1 MIDSISK
8 RTFGMPLAKNTVNGG
23 EAVNPDFG
31 ERLKAMLSDVNKKQ
45 HTADDSIQKV
55 IRGDMDIHDGM
66 ISVTEADISL
76 RYLVQV
82 RSKVMAAYNEI
93 VKMQI

>member
-1 MIDSISK
+1 MIDPISGK
-8 RTFGMPLAKNTVNGG
+8 NFGMPAGKRKITEG
-23 EAVNPDFG
+23 ENVNPDFS
-31 ERLKAMLSDVNKKQ
+31 ERLKSMLVDVNVKQ
-45 HTADDSIQKV
+45 HNADDSIKKV

-66 ISVTEADISL
+66 ISVSEADISL

-82 RSKVMAAYNEI
+82 RSKVMQAYNEI

>member
-1 MIDSISK
+1 MIDSISRK
-8 RTFGMPLAKNTVNGG
+8 TFGMAVAKKTENGG
-23 EAVNPDFG
+23 EAVTPDFG
-31 ERLKAMLSDVNKKQ
+31 ERLKAMLSDVNRKQ
-45 HTADDSIQKV
+45 HNADDSIQKV

-66 ISVTEADISL
+66 ISVTEADVSL

-82 RSKVMAAYNEI
+82 RAKVMQAYNDI

>member
-1 MIDSISK
+1 MINSINKNS
-8 RTFGMPLAKNTVNGG
+8 FGMPTAKKSENGG
-23 EAVNPDFG
+23 ESVNPDFS
-31 ERLKAMLSDVNKKQ
+31 ERLKAMLTDVNVKQ
-45 HTADDSIQKV
+45 HNADDSIQKV

-66 ISVTEADISL
+66 ISVSEADISL

-82 RSKVMAAYNEI
+82 RAKVMQAYNDI

>member
-1 MIDSISK
+1 MIDSIGRSTAGLLK
-8 RTFGMPLAKNTVNGG
+8 AGTSENGG
-23 EAVNPDFG
+23 EQTDMAFS
-31 ERLKAMLSDVNKKQ
+31 ERLKAMLTDVNRKQ

-66 ISVTEADISL
+66 ISVSEADISL

-82 RSKVMAAYNEI
+82 RAKVMQAYNEI

>member
-1 MIDSISK
+1 MINSINKSS
-8 RTFGMPLAKNTVNGG
+8 FGMPAAKKTENGG
-23 EAVNPDFG
+23 ESVNPDFS
-31 ERLKAMLSDVNKKQ
+31 ERLKSMLTDVNIKQ
-45 HTADDSIQKV
+45 HNADDSIQKV

-66 ISVTEADISL
+66 ISVSEADISL

-82 RSKVMAAYNEI
+82 RAKVMQAYNDI

>member
-1 MIDSISK
+1 MINSINKS
-8 RTFGMPLAKNTVNGG
+8 TFGMPSAIKNENGG
-23 EAVNPDFG
+23 EAVNPDFS
-31 ERLKAMLSDVNKKQ
+31 ERLKAMLTDVNKKQ
-45 HTADDSIQKV
+45 HNADDSIQKV

-82 RSKVMAAYNEI
+82 RSKVMQAYNEI
-93 VKMQI
+93 IKMQI